1 LSNASV
7 KPSEINEVILI
18 SGMMCMSQVAK
29 MVKSIFGH
37 EQSKGM
43 NPDEAVAIGTSIQ
56 GSVLAGSVTD
66 ILLLDVTPLSLG
78 IFFISSHA
86 HGN

>member
-1 LSNASV
+1 
-7 KPSEINEVILI
+7 
-18 SGMMCMSQVAK
+18 MSQVAK

-43 NPDEAVAIGTSIQ
+43 KPDEAVAIGTSIQ

-86 HGN
+86 CGN